1 MQAIKM
7 KMLAIFVVPFLV
19 KKFPKKPVI
28 NADNKG
34 INTISKYIFLKKFYR
49 FIENKL

>member
-1 MQAIKM
+1 
-7 KMLAIFVVPFLV
+7 MLAIFVVPFLV

-34 INTISKYIFLKKFYR
+34 MNTISKYIIFEKD
-49 FIENKL
+49 FIDL

>member
-1 MQAIKM
+1 
-7 KMLAIFVVPFLV
+7 MLAIFVVPFLV

-34 INTISKYIFLKKFYR
+34 MNTISKYIFLKK
-49 FIENKL
+49 IL